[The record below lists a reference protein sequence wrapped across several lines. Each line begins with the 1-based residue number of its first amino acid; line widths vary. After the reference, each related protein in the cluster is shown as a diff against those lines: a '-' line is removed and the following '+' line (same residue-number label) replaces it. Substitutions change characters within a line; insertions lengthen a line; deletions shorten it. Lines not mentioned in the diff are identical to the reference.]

1 MQVVLSRFEVHGVF
15 GDDGGPLIGSS
26 MGPLASTAMTVTSV
40 YRVLI
45 DFVLLDAETVLPLAS
60 IDIASRFRFT
70 AKSLVKATSTHLYVP
85 AVTLPGPLG
94 LEAILLLVLGQ
105 TVRRTALPLVVF
117 VVLVGLDVAHR
128 DGVV

>member
-1 MQVVLSRFEVHGVF
+1 MQVALTRFEVHGVF

-45 DFVLLDAETVLPLAS
+45 DLVLLDAQTVRAS
-60 IDIASRFRFT
+60 AFTDVASRFLPSQLG
-70 AKSLVKATSTHLYVP
+70 SLGMMTTYLYVP
-85 AVTLPGPLG
+85 AVTLPGPFG

-105 TVRRTALPLVVF
+105 TVRGTALPLVVF